1 MNGGKYVVND
11 WENEIEKK
19 RELESSSVT
28 VRCNQRCA
36 QLAAP
41 KASSVEQRC
50 ANGAARSTASRQ
62 RGDVKE

>member
-1 MNGGKYVVND
+1 MSLMIGKMKL
-11 WENEIEKK
+11 KK
-19 RELESSSVT
+19 SGSLKGSSVT